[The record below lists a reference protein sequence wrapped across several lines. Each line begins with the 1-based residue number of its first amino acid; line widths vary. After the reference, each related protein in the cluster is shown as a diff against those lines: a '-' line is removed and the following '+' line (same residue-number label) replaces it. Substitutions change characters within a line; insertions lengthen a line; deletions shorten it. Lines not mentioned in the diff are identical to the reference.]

1 MKVKDVMHESAEFIN
16 RDRTVREAAEMM
28 AKGDYGC
35 LPVEE
40 NDRMIG
46 MITDRDIAL
55 RVVAKGLDPNVTK
68 VSECMSKGIEY
79 CFEEDDLMEVGEMMA
94 SEKIRRLPVINSSK
108 RLIGMLSLGDIAN
121 NARDQSLSH
130 AVLSNVSH

>member
-1 MKVKDVMHESAEFIN
+1 MKVKDVMHERAEYIN

-35 LPVEE
+35 LPIEE

-46 MITDRDIAL
+46 MITDRDITL

-79 CFEEDDLMEVGEMMA
+79 CFEDDNLLEVGEMMA
-94 SEKIRRLPVINSSK
+94 SQKIRRMPVINESK
-108 RLIGMLSLGDIAN
+108 RLVGMLSLGDIASK
-121 NARDQSLSH
+121 ARDQNLSH
-130 AVLSNVSH
+130 EILSHVSH

>member
-1 MKVKDVMHESAEFIN
+1 MKVKDVMHERAEYIN

-35 LPVEE
+35 LPIEE

-46 MITDRDIAL
+46 MITDRDITL

-79 CFEEDDLMEVGEMMA
+79 CFEDDNLLDVGEMMA
-94 SEKIRRLPVINSSK
+94 SQKIRRMPVINESK
-108 RLIGMLSLGDIAN
+108 RLVGMLSLGDIASK
-121 NARDQSLSH
+121 ARDQSLSH
-130 AVLSNVSH
+130 EILSNVSH

>member
-1 MKVKDVMHESAEFIN
+1 MKVKDVMHERAEYIN

-28 AKGDYGC
+28 ARGDYGC
-35 LPVEE
+35 LPIEE

-46 MITDRDIAL
+46 MITDRDITL

-79 CFEEDDLMEVGEMMA
+79 CFEEDNLLDVGEMMA
-94 SEKIRRLPVINSSK
+94 SQKIRRMPVINDK
-108 RLIGMLSLGDIAN
+108 KKTGG
-121 NARDQSLSH
+121 NAQPG
-130 AVLSNVSH
+130 

>member
-1 MKVKDVMHESAEFIN
+1 MKVKDVMHEHAEYIN

-35 LPVEE
+35 LPIEE

-46 MITDRDIAL
+46 MITDRDITL

-79 CFEEDDLMEVGEMMA
+79 CFENDNLLDVGEMMA
-94 SEKIRRLPVINSSK
+94 SQKVRRMPVINESK
-108 RLIGMLSLGDIAN
+108 RLVGMLSLGDIASK
-121 NARDQSLSH
+121 ARDQNLSH
-130 AVLSNVSH
+130 EILSHVSH

>member
-1 MKVKDVMHESAEFIN
+1 MKVKDVMHERAEYIN
-16 RDRTVREAAEMM
+16 RERTVREAAEMM

-35 LPVEE
+35 LPIEE

-46 MITDRDIAL
+46 MITDRDITL

-79 CFEEDDLMEVGEMMA
+79 CFEDDNLLEVGEMMA
-94 SEKIRRLPVINSSK
+94 SQKIRRMPVINESK
-108 RLIGMLSLGDIAN
+108 RLVGMLSLGDIASK
-121 NARDQSLSH
+121 ARDQSLSH
-130 AVLSNVSH
+130 EILSNVSH